1 MRQQFTSL
9 EAHGFESPT
18 TESAF
23 SSSSSISSS
32 SSASDRRLK
41 ALARH
46 FVDSSPVPAAV
57 MDSHSQNPNDTVSPS
72 PTSSAFHADSV
83 FAHLVRA
90 PEDPILGVISL
101 SLSLYS
107 LFYLSMYMYVG
118 RYVLAS
124 VWLQRKLRE
133 KRKSDSAESDFSVIR
148 IIIIII
154 LFIFV
159 IEIVRCRCKGC

>member
-1 MRQQFTSL
+1 MRQQFTSF

-23 SSSSSISSS
+23 SSIT

-46 FVDSSPVPAAV
+46 LVDSSPVPV

-72 PTSSAFHADSV
+72 PTSSAFHAGSV
-83 FAHLVRA
+83 FAHIVRA

-101 SLSLYS
+101 SLSVC
-107 LFYLSMYMYVG
+107 FIYLCICM
-118 RYVLAS
+118 
-124 VWLQRKLRE
+124 
-133 KRKSDSAESDFSVIR
+133 
-148 IIIIII
+148 
-154 LFIFV
+154 
-159 IEIVRCRCKGC
+159 

>member
-23 SSSSSISSS
+23 SSSSISSS

-101 SLSLYS
+101 SLSHYS

-133 KRKSDSAESDFSVIR
+133 KRKSGFSVIR
-148 IIIIII
+148 IIIII

>member
-101 SLSLYS
+101 SLSLS
-107 LFYLSMYMYVG
+107 LLSVLSISVYVC
-118 RYVLAS
+118 L
-124 VWLQRKLRE
+124 
-133 KRKSDSAESDFSVIR
+133 
-148 IIIIII
+148 
-154 LFIFV
+154 
-159 IEIVRCRCKGC
+159 